1 MFKDKKEKLDKIIQ
15 PDGKTVIIPMDHG
28 VSCGPIKGIESPK
41 TAVKKITNGGA
52 DAIIGHLGFY
62 IRGYLSNNIQNEEPF
77 VMPSYIMHLSASSDL
92 SPKKNYKVL
101 VNSVETAAELGAGG
115 VSVHVNIGA
124 DNEPEMLIDMGK
136 VAQECLKYGMP
147 LLAMMYPR
155 GHEIDNPKDVKYAK
169 IAARIG
175 AELGADI
182 IKTVYTGSPETF
194 KEVVDG
200 CPVPVVIAGGAK
212 GDDLKCL
219 EMIEG
224 AIKAGGAGVSIG
236 RSAFSHSDPIKMT
249 QAVRAVVHERKTAEE
264 AIELLR

>member
-1 MFKDKKEKLDKIIQ
+1 MLKNKQEKLNKIIQ
-15 PDGKTVIIPMDHG
+15 SDGKTVIIPMDHG
-28 VSCGPIKGIESPK
+28 VSCGPIKGIGCPQK
-41 TAVKKITNGGA
+41 AVEDIAAGGA

-62 IRGYLSNNIQNEEPF
+62 LHGYLPAKENIGNTC
-77 VMPSYIMHLSASSDL
+77 YIMHLSASSDL
-92 SPKKNYKVL
+92 SPRKNYKVL
-101 VNSVETAAELGAGG
+101 VNSVEMAAKLNADG
-115 VSVHVNIGA
+115 VSIHVNIGD
-124 DNEPEMLIDMGK
+124 DNEPEMLMDMGK

-155 GHEIDNPKDVKYAK
+155 GHEIDNPTDVKYTK

-182 IKTVYTGSPETF
+182 VKTVYTGSPETF

-219 EMIEG
+219 QMIEG

-236 RSAFSHSDPIKMT
+236 RGAFSHANPTKMT
-249 QAVRAVVHERKTAEE
+249 QAVHAIVHGGKTAQE
-264 AIELLR
+264 AMGILV

>member
-1 MFKDKKEKLDKIIQ
+1 MLKNKQEKLNKIIQ
-15 PDGKTVIIPMDHG
+15 SDGKTVIIPMDHG
-28 VSCGPIKGIESPK
+28 VSGGPLKGIECPK
-41 TAVKKITNGGA
+41 TAVENIAAGGA

-62 IRGYLSNNIQNEEPF
+62 LHGYLPKKEEIDNTC
-77 VMPSYIMHLSASSDL
+77 YIMHLSASSDL
-92 SPKKNYKVL
+92 SPRKNYKVL
-101 VNSVETAAELGAGG
+101 VNSVEMAARLGADG
-115 VSVHVNIGA
+115 VSVQVNIGD
-124 DNEPEMLIDMGK
+124 DNEPEMLMDMGK

-155 GHEIDNPKDVKYAK
+155 GHEIDNPTDVKYAK

-182 IKTVYTGSPETF
+182 VKTVYTGSPETF

-219 EMIEG
+219 QMIEG

-236 RSAFSHSDPIKMT
+236 RSAFSHANPTKMT
-249 QAVRAVVHERKTAEE
+249 QAVCAIVHRGKTAQE
-264 AIELLR
+264 AMGMLG

>member
-1 MFKDKKEKLDKIIQ
+1 MLKDKKEKLAKIIKN
-15 PDGKTVIIPMDHG
+15 GKTVIIPMDHG
-28 VSCGPIKGIESPK
+28 VSSGPLKGIENPCQ
-41 TAVKKITNGGA
+41 AVENIAAGGA

-62 IRGYLSNNIQNEEPF
+62 LHGYKNCN
-77 VMPSYIMHLSASSDL
+77 VDTAYIMHLSASSDL
-92 SPKKNYKVL
+92 SPRKNYKVL
-101 VNSVETAAELGAGG
+101 VNSVETAAELGVDG
-115 VSVHVNIGA
+115 VSIHVNIG
-124 DNEPEMLIDMGK
+124 DENEPEMLKDMGR
-136 VAQECLKYGMP
+136 VAQDCLKYGLP

-155 GHEIDNPKDVKYAK
+155 GHEIDNPNDVKYAK

-182 IKTVYTGSPETF
+182 VKTVYTGSAETF

-236 RSAFSHSDPIKMT
+236 RNAFAHDDPVKMT
-249 QAVRAVVHERKTAEE
+249 AAVKAVVHEGKTAEE
-264 AIELLR
+264 AVELLK

>member
-1 MFKDKKEKLDKIIQ
+1 MLKNKQEKLNKIIQ
-15 PDGKTVIIPMDHG
+15 SDGKTVIIPMDHG
-28 VSCGPIKGIESPK
+28 VSCGPIKGIECPQKS
-41 TAVKKITNGGA
+41 VEDISVGGA
-52 DAIIGHLGFY
+52 NAIIGHLGFY
-62 IRGYLSNNIQNEEPF
+62 LHGYLPAKEKIGNT
-77 VMPSYIMHLSASSDL
+77 SYIMHLSASSDL
-92 SPKKNYKVL
+92 SPRKNYKVL
-101 VNSVETAAELGAGG
+101 VNSVEMAAKLNADG
-115 VSVHVNIGA
+115 VSIHVNIGA
-124 DNEPEMLIDMGK
+124 DNEPEMLMDMGK

-155 GHEIDNPKDVKYAK
+155 GHEIENPNDVKYAK

-219 EMIEG
+219 QMIEG
-224 AIKAGGAGVSIG
+224 AIKGGGAGVSIG
-236 RSAFSHSDPIKMT
+236 RGAFSHANPTKMV
-249 QAVRAVVHERKTAEE
+249 QAVHAIVHEGKTAQE
-264 AIELLR
+264 AMGILG